1 VNVKLL
7 LDENISPKV
16 AEILREQDGV
26 DAIHVRDRALLQAAD
41 HVVLE
46 RAYAEDRVLVTKN
59 VDDFVRL
66 ARAREL
72 HAGIILVEDGDLVR
86 DDQLRVVRA
95 AVARL
100 QRERD
105 LMNRVLRIWADGE
118 SCFEEIPPA

>member
-16 AEILREQDGV
+16 AEILREQDGL
-26 DAIHVRDRALLQAAD
+26 DAIHVRDRALLEAAD

-46 RAYAEDRVLVTKN
+46 RAFAEDRVLVTKN

-86 DDQLRVVRA
+86 DEQLHVLRA
-95 AVARL
+95 AIATL

-105 LMNRVLRIWADGE
+105 LVNRVLTVCADGT
-118 SCFEEIPPA
+118 SRFEEIPPA